1 MQKGKRREKVN
12 KYILCNTNQCLHLT
26 HTIFG
31 GVRGELLHPANN
43 DQQSH
48 GKPQVQQ
55 CQIEKRKKKK
65 KDVSC
70 LQKVIKLHSEPTQ
83 KDLLVSDS

>member
-12 KYILCNTNQCLHLT
+12 KYILCNTNQRLHLT

-31 GVRGELLHPANN
+31 GVRGALLHPANN

-55 CQIEKRKKKK
+55 CQIERKKKK
-65 KDVSC
+65 KGC
-70 LQKVIKLHSEPTQ
+70 F
-83 KDLLVSDS
+83 LLTKGRKTTLRANTKRSLGK